1 MLPSALANDGNT
13 GSTGFIQLL
22 IMAGVGEPVPS
33 LPAPFRDGAQIST
46 SPQRSAKDAR
56 PLLKERDNRAMAAA
70 VMTPLPADPALP
82 LWLQLFSRQAGQQEQ
97 PAKTGQAA
105 VAQSTDIGSV
115 RASRPVAPEGPPL
128 TPDGEL
134 AFAARV
140 QPAAAASAAPQ
151 AASRTLKPEIAA
163 PAQALSKRTAESE
176 AADATLVQPV
186 KAGGGASL
194 AAYGQFSS
202 NSDAPSPARPSATS
216 APLEVKPVLQ
226 AQPKSATVPMKDISL
241 QLTQN
246 GAQKVEVRLVQQ
258 SGELRVAVRTGD
270 SDLAHNL
277 QQGLSDLVG
286 RLQETGLR
294 AEAWRPGGSSVQ
306 SPVVL
311 ESRTSQG
318 SSQNG
323 DTRSYSGGSHQ
334 QQDERQQNQSQRPDW
349 VEELENNIASGEQT
363 QGVSYGIGN

>member
-1 MLPSALANDGNT
+1 M

-22 IMAGVGEPVPS
+22 IMAGLGDPIHS
-33 LPAPFRDGAQIST
+33 LPVAFRDGAQIST
-46 SPQRSAKDAR
+46 SPQRSVKNAK
-56 PLLKERDNRAMAAA
+56 PLPKERDNRAMAAA
-70 VMTPLPADPALP
+70 VMTPLPADPTLP
-82 LWLQLFSRQAGQQEQ
+82 LSLQLFSRQAGQPEQ

-105 VAQSTDIGSV
+105 VAQSADIASV
-115 RASRPVAPEGPPL
+115 RASRPAPPEGPPL
-128 TPDGEL
+128 TPEREL

-140 QPAAAASAAPQ
+140 QPAAAASATPPPT
-151 AASRTLKPEIAA
+151 SRILQPETAA

-176 AADATLVQPV
+176 AADATVVQPV
-186 KAGGGASL
+186 TAGSGSSL
-194 AAYGQFSS
+194 TAYGQFSA
-202 NSDAPSPARPSATS
+202 NSDAPSPARPSPTP
-216 APLEVKPVLQ
+216 APLEAKPVLQ
-226 AQPKSATVPMKDISL
+226 AQPKSTSVPMKDISL

-294 AEAWRPGGSSVQ
+294 AEAWRPGGSTVQ
-306 SPVVL
+306 STVVL
-311 ESRTSQG
+311 ESRTSPG

-323 DTRSYSGGSHQ
+323 DTRSYSGGSQ
-334 QQDERQQNQSQRPDW
+334 QREGLYPRLRREDRQTALDLPYDS
-349 VEELENNIASGEQT
+349 A
-363 QGVSYGIGN
+363 QG